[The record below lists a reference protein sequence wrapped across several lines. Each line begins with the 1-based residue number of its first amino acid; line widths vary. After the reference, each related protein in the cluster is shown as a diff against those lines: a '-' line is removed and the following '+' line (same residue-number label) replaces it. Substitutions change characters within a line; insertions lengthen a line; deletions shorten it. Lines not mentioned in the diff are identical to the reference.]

1 LIGYNH
7 QKPESRIMA
16 VKVPFKRD
24 LEFEYGASEELSP
37 LVRRV
42 IAQNPSAFTFHGTG
56 TYIIGKGEVAVIDP
70 GPLDGAHVGALMAAL
85 KGEMVTHI
93 LITHTHRDHSPAA
106 EPLKQL
112 TGAKTY
118 GFGPHGGGKMGA
130 GLEEGGDMDFVPDVA
145 LEDNDVILGNGW
157 TVDVIHTPGHLSN
170 HVCFGLREEKT
181 LFTGD
186 HVMGWSTTVVS
197 PPDGNM
203 SQYMQSLEKLL
214 SFDYHTYW
222 PTHGPAITET
232 GPFVEA
238 LIAHRQ
244 ERMDQIRQCLKSGP
258 MTIPKMVKRMYTDVP
273 ANLHPAAARSVFA
286 HILHMVNEGEIKTE
300 GAPSEGSLYRL
311 R

>member
-1 LIGYNH
+1 
-7 QKPESRIMA
+7 MA

-24 LEFEYGASEELSP
+24 LEFEYGVSSDLSP
-37 LVRRV
+37 LIRRV
-42 IAQNPSAFTFHGTG
+42 IAQNPGAFTYHGTG
-56 TYIIGKGEVAVIDP
+56 TYVIGRGEVAVIDP

-118 GFGPHGGGKMGA
+118 GYGPHGGGKLDMGM
-130 GLEEGGDMDFVPDVA
+130 EEGGDMAFSPDVI
-145 LEDNDVILGNGW
+145 LEDSDVILGNGW
-157 TVDVIHTPGHLSN
+157 TVDVVHTPGHLSN

-203 SQYMQSLEKLL
+203 SSYMQSLEKLL
-214 SFDYHTYW
+214 DYDYDTYW

-232 GPFVEA
+232 KPFVEA
-238 LIAHRQ
+238 LLAHRH
-244 ERMDQIRQCLKSGP
+244 ERMDQIRTCLSSGP
-258 MTIPKMVKRMYTDVP
+258 MDIPDMVKRMYADVP
-273 ANLHPAAARSVFA
+273 ANLHPAAARSVYA
-286 HILHMVNEGEIKTE
+286 HILHMVAEGEIKTAGPGNE
-300 GAPSEGSLYRL
+300 QDIYSLAKE
-311 R
+311 

>member
-1 LIGYNH
+1 
-7 QKPESRIMA
+7 MA
-16 VKVPFKRD
+16 VKVPFRRD
-24 LEFEYGASEELSP
+24 LEFEYGVADELSP
-37 LVRRV
+37 LIRRV
-42 IAQNPSAFTFHGTG
+42 VAKNPSAFTFHGTG
-56 TYIIGKGEVAVIDP
+56 TYIIGRGEVAVIDP
-70 GPLDGAHVGALMAAL
+70 GPLAGAHVGALMTAL

-118 GFGPHGGGKMGA
+118 GFGPHGGGKLESGM
-130 GLEEGGDMDFVPDVA
+130 EEGGDMAFAPDVK

-157 TVDVIHTPGHLSN
+157 TVDVVHTPGHLSN

-203 SQYMQSLEKLL
+203 SEYMQSLDKLL
-214 SFDYHTYW
+214 GFDYDTYW

-232 GPFVEA
+232 KTFVEA

-244 ERMDQIRQCLKSGP
+244 ERMDQIRKCLRNGP
-258 MTIPKMVKRMYTDVP
+258 MAIPDMVKRMYVDVP
-273 ANLHPAAARSVFA
+273 VNLHPAAARSVYA
-286 HILHMVNEGEIKTE
+286 HILHMVNEGEVKTE
-300 GAPSEGSLYRL
+300 GTPSETSDYSLS
-311 R
+311 

>member
-1 LIGYNH
+1 
-7 QKPESRIMA
+7 MA

-24 LEFEYGASEELSP
+24 LEFEYGVSEELSP
-37 LVRRV
+37 LIRRV

-56 TYIIGKGEVAVIDP
+56 TYIIGKGEVAVVDP

-93 LITHTHRDHSPAA
+93 LITHTHHDHSPAA

-118 GFGPHGGGKMGA
+118 GFGPHGGGVSDFKI
-130 GLEEGGDMDFVPDVA
+130 EEGGDTDFMPDVK
-145 LEDNDVILGNGW
+145 LEDGDVILGNGW
-157 TVDVIHTPGHLSN
+157 TVDAIHTPGHLSN
-170 HVCFGLREEKT
+170 HVCFGLREENT

-203 SQYMQSLEKLL
+203 SSYMQSLEKLL
-214 SFDYHTYW
+214 GFDYHTYW

-232 GPFVEA
+232 KPFVEA

-244 ERMDQIRQCLKSGP
+244 ERMDQIRSCLGSGP
-258 MTIPKMVKRMYTDVP
+258 MTIKDMVKRMYVDVP
-273 ANLHPAAARSVFA
+273 ENLHPAAARSVYA
-286 HILHMVNEGEIKTE
+286 HILHMLDTGELRAD
-300 GAPSEGSLYRL
+300 GNGDVLDLYRL
-311 R
+311 V

>member
-1 LIGYNH
+1 
-7 QKPESRIMA
+7 MA

-24 LEFEYGASEELSP
+24 LEFEYGVAEDLSP
-37 LVRRV
+37 LIRRV
-42 IAQNPSAFTFHGTG
+42 IAKNPSAFTFHGTG

-93 LITHTHRDHSPAA
+93 LITHTHHDHSPAA

-118 GFGPHGGGKMGA
+118 GFGPHGGGASDFKI
-130 GLEEGGDMDFVPDVA
+130 EEGGDTDFVPDVK
-145 LEDNDVILGNGW
+145 LEDGDVILGNGW
-157 TVDVIHTPGHLSN
+157 TVDAIHTPGHLSN
-170 HVCFGLREEKT
+170 HICFGLREENT

-203 SQYMQSLEKLL
+203 SAYMRSLEKLL
-214 SFDYHTYW
+214 DFDYHTYW
-222 PTHGPAITET
+222 PTHGPAITDT
-232 GPFVEA
+232 KPFVEA

-244 ERMDQIRQCLKSGP
+244 ERMDQIRNCLSSGP
-258 MTIPKMVKRMYTDVP
+258 MTIPDMVKKMYVDVP
-273 ANLHPAAARSVFA
+273 ENLHPAAARSVYA
-286 HILHMVNEGEIKTE
+286 HILHMVESGEIDAE
-300 GAPSEGSLYRL
+300 GDATVTAFYALK
-311 R
+311 